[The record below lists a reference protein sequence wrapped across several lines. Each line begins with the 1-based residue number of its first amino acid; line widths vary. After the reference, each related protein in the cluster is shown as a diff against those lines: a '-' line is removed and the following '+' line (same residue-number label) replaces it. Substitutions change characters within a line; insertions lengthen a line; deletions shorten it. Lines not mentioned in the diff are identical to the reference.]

1 MLVSLFSFIL
11 LLNAC
16 KENDKIVA
24 SVDDLELK
32 ESEAFAIMDY
42 LGLSPTDKSE
52 FENFLQNWTEKK
64 LYEVELKNTY
74 PDAYQLIQLRA
85 DRYKSDLARYEL
97 EEITLYDKMDTA
109 VTEQE
114 IEAYYDQHKEEF
126 VLTDYLVRALYL
138 KIPKDADFK
147 KKNIQQKYLLKNN
160 KDLDEINSYAK
171 LYAENYYFNDSAWV
185 YFSDLT
191 KDIPLKR
198 FNKDNIVLNRTKTYF
213 TEGEFTYFLNI
224 FDFQL
229 KDEVPTLDFLRDD
242 IRNIVLNQRIQK
254 EKEELSPKLLKEL
267 KNKYAVQINP

>member
-11 LLNAC
+11 LLSSC
-16 KENDKIVA
+16 SGNDKIVA
-24 SVDDLELK
+24 SVDTFELK

-42 LGLSPTDKSE
+42 LGLNPTDKKE
-52 FENFLQNWTEKK
+52 FEDFLQSWSEKK
-64 LYEVELKNTY
+64 LYEAELKNNHPEVY
-74 PDAYQLIQLRA
+74 KLVHLRA
-85 DRYKSDLARYEL
+85 DRYAGDLARYEL
-97 EEITLYDKMDTA
+97 EEINLYKDLDT
-109 VTEQE
+109 VISEQE
-114 IEAYYDQHKEEF
+114 IAEYYEQHKEEF

-138 KIPKDADFK
+138 KIPKNADFQ

-160 KDLDEINSYAK
+160 KDLDEVNSYAK

-185 YFSDLT
+185 YFSELT

-213 TEGEFTYFLNI
+213 TEGDYTYFLNI

-229 KDEVPTLDFLRDD
+229 KDEVPTLDFLRSD

-254 EKEELSPKLLKEL
+254 EKEVLSPILLKEL